1 MMKVI
6 STKLGELEV
15 VVNGIFLIEVNF
27 VDQQNSHSKDKIHTQ
42 LLGNKKE
49 LNKVINELQ
58 GYMDGKRKKF
68 SVKMD
73 WEGTEF
79 QKKVWQVIS
88 QIPYGQTMTYKEI
101 ARQLGNE
108 KSYRAVAN
116 ACGANRIPIVNPCH
130 RVVGS
135 NGGLGGYSG
144 GLWRKKWMLDMENSK
159 YK

>member
-15 VVNGIFLIEVNF
+15 VVNGIFLTEVNF

-88 QIPYGQTMTYKEI
+88 QIP
-101 ARQLGNE
+101 
-108 KSYRAVAN
+108 
-116 ACGANRIPIVNPCH
+116 
-130 RVVGS
+130 
-135 NGGLGGYSG
+135 
-144 GLWRKKWMLDMENSK
+144 
-159 YK
+159 